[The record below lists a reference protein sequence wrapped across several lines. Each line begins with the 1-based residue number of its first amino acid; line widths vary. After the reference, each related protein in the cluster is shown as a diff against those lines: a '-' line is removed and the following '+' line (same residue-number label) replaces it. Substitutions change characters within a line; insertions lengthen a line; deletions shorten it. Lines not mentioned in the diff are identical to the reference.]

1 MKQEASV
8 EGLVV
13 VAQVGGLSKGLDL
26 AQEEAWEVEL
36 GEEDL
41 EEEVVVVVVLVEDQ
55 VMVEVLVLAE
65 V

>member
-1 MKQEASV
+1 MVVVAKE
-8 EGLVV
+8 V

-36 GEEDL
+36 GKEDL
-41 EEEVVVVVVLVEDQ
+41 EEEEVVLVEDQ